1 MEKVIRIEE
10 LQNLGLL
17 VSNYSEWDLLDAFLI
32 YFIFN
37 CNSDDYLVLQNGIRI
52 LDSMNYFK
60 IGYGGLLWKR

>member
-32 YFIFN
+32 YF
-37 CNSDDYLVLQNGIRI
+37 YL
-52 LDSMNYFK
+52 
-60 IGYGGLLWKR
+60 

>member
-10 LQNLGLL
+10 LQSLGLL

-37 CNSDDYLVLQNGIRI
+37 CNSDDNLVLQNSNSIRI

-60 IGYGGLLWKR
+60 MGYGDLL

>member
-1 MEKVIRIEE
+1 MKKAIHIEE

-17 VSNYSEWDLLDAFLI
+17 VSHYSEWDLLDAFLI

-37 CNSDDYLVLQNGIRI
+37 CNSDDNLVLQNGIRI

-60 IGYGGLLWKR
+60 MGYGGFYETD

>member
-17 VSNYSEWDLLDAFLI
+17 VSNYSAWDLLDAFLI

-37 CNSDDYLVLQNGIRI
+37 CNSDDCLVLQNGIRI

-60 IGYGGLLWKR
+60 MGYGGGL